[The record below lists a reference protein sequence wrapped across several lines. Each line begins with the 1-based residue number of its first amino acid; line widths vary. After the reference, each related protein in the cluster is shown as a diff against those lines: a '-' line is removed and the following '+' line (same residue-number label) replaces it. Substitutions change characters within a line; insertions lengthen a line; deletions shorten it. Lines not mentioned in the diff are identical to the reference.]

1 MTRMSDVTRILE
13 AVAAISSDLDLS
25 AVLRRIVNAAG
36 DLAEAEYTALGV
48 LGTESPSEEIHLI
61 EFLTQ
66 GIDEKTIQRIGN
78 YPHGRGIL
86 GLLIREPRPLR
97 LHDLTTHPQSA
108 GFPANHPAMRSFL
121 GVPVR
126 IHDQV
131 FGNLYLTEKR
141 GGGEFTAADEEL
153 VIGLAHAAGVAIEN
167 ARLHDRV
174 RELALLQDRER
185 IARDLHDTVI
195 QRLFA
200 TGLSLQGLSRLAKDT
215 EVADRIQQAVDD
227 LDDTI
232 RDIRGAIFALQAH
245 ERGEQSL
252 RVMVLALASEA
263 IPALGFEPR
272 VHFDGPV
279 DSAIRGELSE
289 HLLATLREL
298 LSNVTKHAR
307 ATAVDIYLRV
317 GVDVSLSV
325 VDNGVGISSE
335 RKGGHGLRNLRQR
348 ARSLGGKLTV
358 EPVEERGTVAT
369 WRVPRSVPALP

>member
-1 MTRMSDVTRILE
+1 MAPMNDAERILE
-13 AVAAISSDLDLS
+13 AVVAISSDLELG
-25 AVLRRIVNAAG
+25 AVLRRIVSAAC
-36 DLAEAEYTALGV
+36 DLAGAQYGALGV
-48 LGTESPSEEIHLI
+48 LSAQSPVEEIHLI
-61 EFLTQ
+61 EFITE
-66 GIDEKTIQRIGN
+66 GIDPKTIKRIGN

-97 LHDLTTHPQSA
+97 LHDLHAHPQSV
-108 GFPANHPAMRSFL
+108 GFPANHPPMRSFL

-126 IHDQV
+126 IRDQV

-141 GGGEFTAADEEL
+141 GGGDFTAADEEL
-153 VIGLAHAAGVAIEN
+153 VTGLAHAAGVAIEN

-174 RELALLQDRER
+174 RGLAVLEDRER

-200 TGLSLQGLSRLAKDT
+200 TGMSLQGLSRLTKDT
-215 EVADRIQQAVDD
+215 QVADRIQQAVDD

-245 ERGEQSL
+245 ERGEQSV

-263 IPALGFEPR
+263 IPMLGFEPR

-279 DSAIRGELSE
+279 DSAIEADLFK

-317 GVDVSLSV
+317 GVDVSLAV
-325 VDNGVGISSE
+325 IDNGAGITSE

-348 ARSLGGKLTV
+348 ARSLGGELIL
-358 EPVEERGTVAT
+358 EPAEDHGTVAT
-369 WRVPRSVPALP
+369 WRVPRSLPALS

>member
-1 MTRMSDVTRILE
+1 MAAMSDAERILE
-13 AVAAISSDLDLS
+13 AVVAISSELDLR
-25 AVLRRIVNAAG
+25 AVLRRIVAAAC
-36 DLAEAEYTALGV
+36 DLAGARYGALGV
-48 LGTESPSEEIHLI
+48 LSAQSPTEEIHLI
-61 EFLTQ
+61 EFITE
-66 GIDEKTIQRIGN
+66 GIDPKTIQHIGN

-86 GLLIREPRPLR
+86 GLLIREPLPLR
-97 LHDLTTHPQSA
+97 LHDLNAHPQSV
-108 GFPANHPAMRSFL
+108 GFPANHPPMRSFL

-126 IHDQV
+126 IRDQV

-141 GGGEFTAADEEL
+141 GGGDFTASDEGL
-153 VIGLAHAAGVAIEN
+153 VIGLAHAAGIAIEN

-174 RELALLQDRER
+174 RGLAVLEDRER

-200 TGLSLQGLSRLAKDT
+200 TGMSLQGLARLTTDT
-215 EVADRIQQAVDD
+215 QVADRIQQAVDD

-232 RDIRGAIFALQAH
+232 RDIRGAIFSLQAH

-263 IPALGFEPR
+263 IPPLGFEPR
-272 VHFDGPV
+272 IHFDGPV
-279 DSAIRGELSE
+279 DSAIESALAD

-298 LSNVTKHAR
+298 LSNVTKHAG

-317 GVDVSLSV
+317 GVDVSLAV
-325 VDNGVGISSE
+325 IDNGVGITRE

-348 ARSLGGKLTV
+348 ARSLGGELIL
-358 EPVEERGTVAT
+358 EPGKDHGTVAT
-369 WRVPRSVPALP
+369 WRVPRSLPAHS